1 MLSSRTSRLE
11 FLGRLNRTVWSKF
24 LNKRS
29 RSKVL
34 RFIFFVLFDILT
46 ECRLKSKEFKRF
58 KKLDAQFV
66 CAALGNL
73 EIYKFRIS
81 NFEFQTFKL
90 SKSKSSFKKFDKES
104 KVQINRFLLLG
115 KGDSEI

>member
-1 MLSSRTSRLE
+1 MEQIRKQKKSFKSTKIH
-11 FLGRLNRTVWSKF
+11 F
-24 LNKRS
+24 
-29 RSKVL
+29 
-34 RFIFFVLFDILT
+34 FFVLFNILT